1 MKVLITT
8 DWYDPVVNG
17 VVTSVHTLTEELE
30 KQGHEVRVLT
40 LSRNCRSYVEGF
52 VYYVGSAGAGRIY
65 PEARF
70 RLPVPERYVQEL
82 IEWKPELI
90 HSQCEF
96 STFFLARKIA
106 GALNI
111 PIIHT
116 YHTIYEDYTHYFS
129 PWKTW
134 GRNVV
139 RQITRRLSRQVSG
152 MIVPSEK
159 IRRILEG
166 YQVEC
171 PLWVIPS
178 GIRLSRFAGDS
189 GEETDLRMEW
199 REKIRKRYA
208 LAADRTVLLYVG
220 RLAKE
225 KNIEELLSFQKEAGA
240 RGAILMIVGGGP
252 YREILEKRVR
262 EMKIEDD
269 VIFTGMIPPE
279 EVWKYYQAGDLFVS
293 ASTSETQGMTYVEAL
308 AAGLPLLCRRDGC
321 LEGIVKEG
329 ENGWQYDDMKEFLA
343 FLERWGDLDESGK
356 RKLCKC
362 ARKSAERFSAETF
375 GRGVERIYEQERKRT
390 ENLEYCFAGGAAPV
404 RGTGS
409 MGL

>member
-17 VVTSVHTLTEELE
+17 VVTSVHTLMEEL
-30 KQGHEVRVLT
+30 KKRGNEVRVLT
-40 LSRNCRSYVEGF
+40 LSRNRHSYIEGN
-52 VYYVGSAGAGRIY
+52 VYYAGSADAGRIY

-70 RLPVPERYVQEL
+70 RLPIPGRYVQEL
-82 IEWKPELI
+82 IEWEPDVI

-106 GALNI
+106 RELSI

-129 PWKTW
+129 PKKTW

-139 RQITRRLSRQVSG
+139 RKVTRRLSRQVSG

-159 IRRILEG
+159 IRRLLES

-178 GIRLSRFAGDS
+178 GIDLSRFSID
-189 GEETDLRMEW
+189 ETDLY
-199 REKIRKRYA
+199 REDVRKRYG
-208 LAADRTVLLYVG
+208 LSSKKTVLLYVG

-225 KNIEELLSFQKEAGA
+225 KNIEELLLYQKKAETMGTV
-240 RGAILMIVGGGP
+240 LMIAGGGP
-252 YREILEKRVR
+252 YRAALEKRVR
-262 EMKIEDD
+262 ELDLEEC
-269 VIFTGMIPPE
+269 VVFTGMIPPE
-279 EVWKYYQAGDLFVS
+279 DIWKYYQAGDLFVS

-308 AAGLPLLCRRDGC
+308 ASGLPLLCRKDGC
-321 LEGIVKEG
+321 LDSVVREGV
-329 ENGWQYDDMKEFLA
+329 NGWQYDNLDEFLA
-343 FLERWGDLDESGK
+343 FLEKWSGLDENER
-356 RKLCKC
+356 RKMRTC
-362 ARKSAERFSAETF
+362 AGQSADRFSAEAF
-375 GRGVERIYEQERKRT
+375 GREVERIYEQEREQS
-390 ENLEYCFAGGAAPV
+390 ENLEYHFIGRAAPV
-404 RGTGS
+404 RGTRG
-409 MGL
+409 MGV

>member
-40 LSRNCRSYVEGF
+40 LSRNCRSYVEGS
-52 VYYVGSAGAGRIY
+52 VYYVGAAGAGRIY

-139 RQITRRLSRQVSG
+139 RQITRRLSRQVS
-152 MIVPSEK
+152 
-159 IRRILEG
+159 
-166 YQVEC
+166 
-171 PLWVIPS
+171 
-178 GIRLSRFAGDS
+178 
-189 GEETDLRMEW
+189 
-199 REKIRKRYA
+199 
-208 LAADRTVLLYVG
+208 
-220 RLAKE
+220 
-225 KNIEELLSFQKEAGA
+225 
-240 RGAILMIVGGGP
+240 
-252 YREILEKRVR
+252 
-262 EMKIEDD
+262 
-269 VIFTGMIPPE
+269 GMIPPE